1 MFKLLKILIKVKI
14 LDRQL
19 KKNEG
24 KQAILSQ
31 KKAQIL
37 DQLSHEFEKN

>member
-1 MFKLLKILIKVKI
+1 MFRLLNLLRKAKI

-19 KKNEG
+19 KKNE
-24 KQAILSQ
+24 KKKALLSQ

-37 DQLSHEFEKN
+37 DQLSDEFEKN